1 MSDRFELENSIMNLH
16 NVASD
21 LDLLAESILEESV
34 SNDEIAN
41 AVIGLAVFT
50 KLRVDALFET
60 FRATFKLDNY
70 NTGDKDTTAAELQE
84 NLMAYLAERST
95 PDLVDALRAL
105 ANDHRLSLMPAK
117 FRCVMLEAAERLSA
131 E

>member
-21 LDLLAESILEESV
+21 LDLLAESVLEERV

-41 AVIGLAVFT
+41 AIIGLAVFT
-50 KLRVDALFET
+50 RLRVDALFET

-70 NTGDKDTTAAELQE
+70 NTGDKDTAAELPE

-117 FRCVMLEAAERLSA
+117 FRCVMLEAAERLAA